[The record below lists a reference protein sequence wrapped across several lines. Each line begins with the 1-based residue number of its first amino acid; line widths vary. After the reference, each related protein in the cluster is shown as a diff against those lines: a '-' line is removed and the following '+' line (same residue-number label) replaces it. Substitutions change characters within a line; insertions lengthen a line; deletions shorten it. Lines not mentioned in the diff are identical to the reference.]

1 MDEIVHHL
9 QNTCNTKTENSICI
23 PVVLQEEG
31 VVLVVVVVSVPV
43 GVLPDE
49 ELAAAPPPTRHH
61 SNYDRRIF
69 IPPSLHSGKSV
80 IRADAHIHNASYGGW
95 RREFTVVMIH
105 IPYVMHQCCQVKN
118 LQMAKMG

>member
-9 QNTCNTKTENSICI
+9 QNTCNTKTENLICI

-31 VVLVVVVVSVPV
+31 VVLVVVVSVPV

-49 ELAAAPPPTRHH
+49 ELTAAPPPSTYHH
-61 SNYDRRIF
+61 SSNFDGRIF
-69 IPPSLHSGKSV
+69 ILPSLHSGKSV

-105 IPYVMHQCCQVKN
+105 IPYVMHVH
-118 LQMAKMG
+118 